1 MNLVEKVKK
10 TIRRYSLLEK
20 GDRIVVG
27 LSGGPD
33 SMALLNVLW
42 SLRDAYDLTLIPAH
56 MNYGMRGKESEEDQG
71 FCEQEAARYGLVLIY
86 ESVDLPALILDR
98 GLSPQAA
105 AREIRYD
112 FFRRTAGAHD
122 ARRIA
127 LGHHADDQAETL
139 LMRLLRGAGTRGLSG
154 MPIRRAPG
162 IIRPLLHVTREEIL
176 SYLASIRI
184 PYREDSSN
192 QKGIYLRNRI
202 RRELIPLLV
211 ERYNPN
217 LVEDLQRTAEILGE
231 EEAFMQEEAEKRF
244 SPMTI
249 PGGVALDLSDLK
261 GLSHA
266 MVRRM
271 VRMAMVQAGESSEI
285 TFRHVDSVL
294 KLMEAEGSAARI
306 DLPEGL
312 KVRKS
317 YERLEFSMENPK
329 ESPGDLYEIPV
340 PGSKRIPELRIEVES
355 RVLSLDETADSLLKS
370 EAVLDLDKCSGPL
383 GFRTRRPG
391 DIFYPKGFGKKKKV
405 KRFFIDEK
413 IPYMERGRVPLLVNR
428 ENEILWIGGYRMDGR
443 YAVDD
448 KTRRALLIQIRRL
461 NGKEH
466 EETRRSPDI
475 G

>member
-1 MNLVEKVKK
+1 MNLVEKVKR
-10 TIRRYSLLEK
+10 TIRHYSLLEK
-20 GDRIVVG
+20 GDKVVVG

-42 SLRDAYDLTLIPAH
+42 SLQDAYDLTLIPAH
-56 MNYGMRGKESEEDQG
+56 LNYGMRGKESEDDLA
-71 FCEQEAARYGLVLIY
+71 FCEQAAARYGFALIS
-86 ESVDLPALILDR
+86 ESVDLPALIKER

-112 FFRRTAGAHD
+112 FFQRTARENGAS
-122 ARRIA
+122 RIA

-139 LMRLLRGAGTRGLSG
+139 LMRLLRGAGTKGLSG
-154 MPIRRAPG
+154 MPIQREPG
-162 IIRPLLHVTREEIL
+162 IIRPLLHVTREQIL
-176 SYLASIRI
+176 SYLTERGI

-211 ERYNPN
+211 EQYNPN

-231 EEAFMQEEAEKRF
+231 EEVFMQEEAERHF
-244 SPMTI
+244 SPICI
-249 PGGVALDLSDLK
+249 PGGVALGLADLK
-261 GLSHA
+261 GLPDA
-266 MVRRM
+266 LVRRV
-271 VRMAMVQAGESSEI
+271 VRMAMVQAGGFSEI
-285 TFRHVDSVL
+285 SFRHVDSVL
-294 KLMEAEGSAARI
+294 KLMETEGSAARI

-312 KVRKS
+312 KVRKVYGS
-317 YERLEFSMENPK
+317 LEFSVENPK

-340 PGSKRIPELRIEVES
+340 PGRKRIPELKIEVEC
-355 RVLSLDETADSLLKS
+355 RVLSPDETMASLLKS

-413 IPYMERGRVPLLVNR
+413 VPYMERGRVPLLVNR
-428 ENEILWIGGYRMDGR
+428 ENEILWIGGYRMDER
-443 YAVDD
+443 YAVDE
-448 KTRRALLIQIRRL
+448 KTRRALLIRIRHL

-466 EETRRSPDI
+466 EETW
-475 G
+475 